1 MTSLGKES
9 PFVVLGGGGH
19 AKVVI
24 GALRAAGEDVHAVFD
39 DTESKWGGE
48 LLGVPI
54 RGPLAAAREGEWRAI
69 VAIGDNA
76 ARRRVVLSPELDG
89 KLDWGSIVHP
99 AAWVDPSV
107 EIGPGTVVFAGAIL
121 QPSTRLGAHVIVNT
135 GARIDHDGV
144 IGDFAHIAPG
154 TTLAGTVTV
163 GEGAFVAAG
172 ATIIPNRTVG
182 EWATVGAGATVI
194 RDVAPRT
201 TVVGVPA
208 CSIDG

>member
-1 MTSLGKES
+1 MTSTAKRC

-24 GALRAAGEDVHAVFD
+24 STLRAAGEEIHAVFD

-54 RGPLAAAREGEWRAI
+54 RGPLVVARDGAWQAI
-69 VAIGDNA
+69 LAIGDNA
-76 ARRRVVLSPELDG
+76 ARRRIAEELR
-89 KLDWGSIVHP
+89 LEWGRVVHP

-107 EIGPGTVVFAGAIL
+107 EIGPGTVVFAGAIV

-135 GARIDHDGV
+135 GARIDHDGAV
-144 IGDFAHIAPG
+144 GDWAHLAPG

-163 GEGAFVAAG
+163 GAGAF
-172 ATIIPNRTVG
+172 
-182 EWATVGAGATVI
+182 VGAGATVI
-194 RDVAPRT
+194 PNRTIGEWAIVGAGAAVVRDVAPRT

-208 CSIDG
+208 RRIAG